1 MPPTSAHTDA
11 SDALELPT
19 RWWRARR
26 NAATR
31 SAVNDVEGMFD
42 RRGDD
47 LVDTFGEGFRVVCRW
62 IGDRRRLNRIVND
75 QRYMRRLG
83 AKPALRHHGAVA
95 DNGQRHDRQARLNR

>member
-11 SDALELPT
+11 SDELVLPM

-26 NAATR
+26 NAVTR

-47 LVDTFGEGFRVVCRW
+47 VVDAFGEDSRVVRRRF
-62 IGDRRRLNRIVND
+62 GDRGRLNWIVND
-75 QRYMRRLG
+75 QRHVRRLG
-83 AKPALRHHGAVA
+83 PKPALRHHGTVA
-95 DNGQRHDRQARLNR
+95 DNRQGHDWQTRLNR